1 MKIVTKQKKPSPW
14 LIFGKWKDLKTS
26 SNRNTFDDS
35 SFILGIEGGIFPC
48 WRIDQRKSHFYTKRA
63 DIIFT
68 CCRDSVLTM
77 EQPFNCT
84 WFVEGDFLVW
94 QTMGG
99 RACDRIL
106 ITSTSCTVF
115 IKITHKIWTCHI
127 FNRVK
132 RTCLTWIQLCEVYL
146 HVKHFI
152 PWAMSDKIPH
162 SFKGGFTAIVS
173 LWVKTNS
180 TFSSSSWSSG
190 SAFSQIERYEI
201 QYEKSLS

>member
-1 MKIVTKQKKPSPW
+1 MTFSAKHLCTLHTGSYTPLPGLTIFFKRGRIIFSIKIVTKQKKPSPW

-35 SFILGIEGGIFPC
+35 SFILGIEGDIFPC

-94 QTMGG
+94 QTMAG
-99 RACDRIL
+99 RACGRIL

-132 RTCLTWIQLCEVYL
+132 DMLDMNTVMWSVFTCQAL
-146 HVKHFI
+146 HPLGTV
-152 PWAMSDKIPH
+152 W
-162 SFKGGFTAIVS
+162 
-173 LWVKTNS
+173 
-180 TFSSSSWSSG
+180 
-190 SAFSQIERYEI
+190 
-201 QYEKSLS
+201 